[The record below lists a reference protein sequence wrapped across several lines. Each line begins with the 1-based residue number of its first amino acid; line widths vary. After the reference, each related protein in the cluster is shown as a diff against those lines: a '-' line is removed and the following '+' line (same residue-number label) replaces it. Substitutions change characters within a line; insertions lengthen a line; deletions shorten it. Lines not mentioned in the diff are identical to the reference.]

1 MRNAARASNKHIA
14 PARADRQTG
23 PQVGSRGGSDAGS
36 SARHRKP
43 PRRPFLLADD
53 TPAPPTP
60 RSSGQR
66 RVRPDFASQDQQ
78 DQDDTPPRFTLPSV
92 PLTRTRA
99 RSAPDGTRGHR
110 ALLSGRRAEQ
120 VLRRAPEVAD
130 DPWDEEDWNSRGWEP
145 EADWEPEAGAGLMDR
160 YDAESR
166 PRNSSGRL
174 RANSAARPLPAVPRR
189 ERKVI
194 ARAVAT
200 VEAKPPRTALMLS
213 TASAPDLI
221 AYRPSRARPR
231 VDTRAIMETARKPW
245 SVTRIS
251 LALLAAV
258 LAIGTTYAHAG
269 ESAQPLMFSQAAA
282 GAGPDTDAPWPV
294 NAVTAR
300 VQPETQ
306 LLRPDLYDSV
316 DQMNLWGPA
325 DCSAAVLSEVLT
337 AYGVPNATIGRMVD
351 ELGPDI
357 SPHGGLET
365 YDGFNKVAQLHGYR
379 ADLYLDK
386 TLTYKQMQYLTNTL
400 GIPVIVN
407 VHIAYGY
414 YRFFAGGHFLVMTY
428 GDDQGLRLVDSSEYY
443 VKYLPMDVFNSMF
456 TQRTTVIVPKDYQ
469 YTLPT

>member
-1 MRNAARASNKHIA
+1 MRNAARASNKHVA
-14 PARADRQTG
+14 PARADRESG
-23 PQVGSRGGSDAGS
+23 FEVGSRIRSDDRS

-53 TPAPPTP
+53 TPAPPTATSV
-60 RSSGQR
+60 RQR
-66 RVRPDFASQDQQ
+66 RVPPDRTSRNQQ
-78 DQDDTPPRFTLPSV
+78 DQDDSSPRFTQPSA
-92 PLTRTRA
+92 PLLRTRA
-99 RSAPDGTRGHR
+99 RSAPEDTRSHR
-110 ALLSGRRAEQ
+110 SLLSGRRSER
-120 VLRRAPEVAD
+120 VLRRAPEVDD
-130 DPWDEEDWNSRGWEP
+130 DPWDKEEWNSR
-145 EADWEPEAGAGLMDR
+145 DWEPEAGWDSEAGAGLEDR
-160 YDAESR
+160 YDDNRR
-166 PRNSSGRL
+166 PRDSSGRL
-174 RANSAARPLPAVPRR
+174 RANSAARPLPAVVRR
-189 ERKVI
+189 ERTGMS
-194 ARAVAT
+194 RAVAT
-200 VEAKPPRTALMLS
+200 IEDDRPRTGLALS
-213 TASAPDLI
+213 TASVPDLI
-221 AYRPSRARPR
+221 AYRPPRARPR

-245 SVTRIS
+245 SVLRIS

-258 LAIGTTYAHAG
+258 LAVVTTYSHAG

-337 AYGVPNATIGRMVD
+337 AYGVPNATIGRMVN

-357 SPHGGLET
+357 SPHGGLLT

-386 TLTYKQMQYLTNTL
+386 PLTYKQMQYLTNTL

-407 VHIAYGY
+407 VHISYGY

-428 GDDQGLRLVDSSEYY
+428 GDDQGLRLVDSSMYY

-456 TQRTTVIVPKDYQ
+456 TNRTAVIVPKDYQ